1 MDERPS
7 ASPRTSSPLGS
18 APSMQSPL
26 TAPQQPEAAQIKA
39 LFDRI
44 APQYDQMNQDMSLG
58 LHQVWKQMAVRW
70 SGAKAGMNCL
80 DVCCG
85 SGDLALLLARQVGAD
100 GHVTGADFAA
110 QQLAIAAQRSP
121 HLQSRLSWV
130 EADAL
135 SLPFEDS
142 SFDAA
147 TMAYGLRNLTN
158 ISQGLS
164 ELRRVLKPGAKA
176 AILDFHTPTNPLVK
190 QFQQWY
196 LNAVVVP
203 TAERLGMSE
212 EYAYIGPSVDRFPPG
227 PEQVAFA
234 KAAGFENAIHYPIAG
249 GMMGVLVASTQGQTA
264 AT

>member
-1 MDERPS
+1 MNQRS
-7 ASPRTSSPLGS
+7 RTG
-18 APSMQSPL
+18 AQL
-26 TAPQQPEAAQIKA
+26 TAQAQPEAAQIRQ

-70 SGAKAGMNCL
+70 SGAATGMHCL

-85 SGDLALLLARQVGAD
+85 SGDLALLLARQVGSC
-100 GHVTGADFAA
+100 GHVTGADFSTE
-110 QQLAIAAQRSP
+110 QLAIAARRSP
-121 HLQSRLSWV
+121 HLQRRLSWV

-135 SLPFEDS
+135 ALPFDDS
-142 SFDAA
+142 CFDGA
-147 TMAYGLRNLTN
+147 TMAYGLRNLTD
-158 ISQGLS
+158 IPQGLR

-176 AILDFHTPTNPLVK
+176 AVLDFHTPTHSLIQ

-196 LNAVVVP
+196 LDKVVVP

-227 PEQVAFA
+227 TEQVALA
-234 KAAGFENAIHYPIAG
+234 KAAGFEQAVHYPIAG
-249 GMMGVLVASTQGQTA
+249 GMMGVLVAVAGEKTVEAKTA
-264 AT
+264 A